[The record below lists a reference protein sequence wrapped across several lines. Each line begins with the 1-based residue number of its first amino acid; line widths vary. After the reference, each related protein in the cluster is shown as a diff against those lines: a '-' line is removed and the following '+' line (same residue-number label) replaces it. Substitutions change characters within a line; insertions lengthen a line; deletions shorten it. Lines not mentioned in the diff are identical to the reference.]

1 MSYVFLVVFCV
12 FFKQNTAYEMRISDW
27 SSDVCSSDLLAEGV
41 EFIPGHPIAGTE
53 HSGPEAGFR
62 DLFEQRWCIL
72 TPVPGTPEA
81 AVAKMKPFWAR
92 CGSTVTTMD
101 ATHHDNVL
109 DITSPLPHLHRKG
122 VGQVKGGAYR
132 VISGCA

>member
-27 SSDVCSSDLLAEGV
+27 SSDVCSSDLLADGV

-53 HSGPEAGFR
+53 HSGPEAGFG

-72 TPVPGTPEA
+72 TPVTGTSAP
-81 AVAKMKPFWAR
+81 AVARLRELWEPR
-92 CGSTVTTMD
+92 GSTVAITED
-101 ATHHDNVL
+101 NHHSKCQA
-109 DITSPLPHLHRKG
+109 ISPHPPTPIPYHNLSPPS
-122 VGQVKGGAYR
+122 QPGGR
-132 VISGCA
+132 QTGK